1 MVNRNKEEI
10 VDAGAI
16 PFLLNLLGS
25 GTLLRIKESAISVL
39 LTISCLDKNKAAIGS
54 SGAMRF
60 LVNHLDGGSRQGV
73 KDALI
78 TLFNLSRFSDNRL
91 CMLKDGVI
99 PKLFHLL
106 SLGDME
112 LIEKCLSLLYDL
124 GSIEEGRSA
133 IVETDGG
140 ISMLVELLDSGSSD
154 EKELIVSIFLVICTN
169 NHEHSQAVL
178 KEGVIPSLVMLSM
191 TGSPGGKDKA
201 LKLLQH
207 FRDERQKDVM
217 WQAAFQIPSR
227 SESFDGKDTR
237 CKSERGVF
245 WRKTFGFLRKSKS
258 FAFYNC

>member
-1 MVNRNKEEI
+1 MKI
-10 VDAGAI
+10 
-16 PFLLNLLGS
+16 
-25 GTLLRIKESAISVL
+25 
-39 LTISCLDKNKAAIGS
+39 
-54 SGAMRF
+54 

-78 TLFNLSRFSDNRL
+78 TLFNLSGLSDNCL

-106 SLGDME
+106 DLGDME
-112 LIEKCLSLLYDL
+112 LIEKCLSMLYDL

-140 ISMLVELLDSGSSD
+140 ISMLVEFLDSGSLE

-178 KEGVIPSLVMLSM
+178 KEGAIPSLVMLSVN
-191 TGSPGGKDKA
+191 GSPKGKDKA
-201 LKLLQH
+201 LRLLQH
-207 FRDERQKDVM
+207 FREERQKDVM
-217 WQAAFQIPSR
+217 WQAAFQIPSL

-237 CKSERGVF
+237 CKSERGFF
-245 WRKTFGFLRKSKS
+245 WRKTFSFIRKSKS
-258 FAFYNC
+258 VAFYHC